1 MLAIFMVHERS
12 KGDERSKGAATAA
25 RLQVDKK
32 EIEDNII
39 IYTKY
44 SCQLIYIPV
53 RTDTTADSHH
63 HTPHSSSLICP

>member
-39 IYTKY
+39 IYTK
-44 SCQLIYIPV
+44 
-53 RTDTTADSHH
+53 
-63 HTPHSSSLICP
+63 